1 MVEDELLNELSRIA
15 VARLLT
21 KLKEDGELE
30 NFVEFAKEKAKEDN
44 MDSDDFMSFL
54 DGLGEIAKEPIDDDG
69 YNWQDIEDAIGT
81 VLPNFKVYFF
91 IGDKT
96 IAIENE
102 LITDEEI
109 LTNYCNENVKAPL
122 NIETLNGALEPKGY
136 KLEFMESLNI
146 PFKLDD
152 ISNFLRFKVI
162 KLE

>member
-30 NFVEFAKEKAKEDN
+30 NFVEFAKEKAKEDG
-44 MDSDDFMSFL
+44 MDSDDFMGFL
-54 DGLGEIAKEPIDDDG
+54 DGLGEIAKDDDG
-69 YNWQDIEDAIGT
+69 YNWQDIEDAINT

-102 LITDEEI
+102 LVTDKEI
-109 LTNYCNENVKAPL
+109 LANYCDEDVKAPL

-136 KLEFMESLNI
+136 KLEFMEALNI

>member
-1 MVEDELLNELSRIA
+1 MVENELLNELSRIA
-15 VARLLT
+15 VVRLLT
-21 KLKEDGELE
+21 KLKDDGELE

-54 DGLGEIAKEPIDDDG
+54 DGLGEIAKDDDG
-69 YNWQDIEDAIGT
+69 YNWQDIEDAINT

-91 IGDKT
+91 VGDKT

-102 LITDEEI
+102 LVTDKEI
-109 LTNYCNENVKAPL
+109 LANYCDENVKAPL

-136 KLEFMESLNI
+136 KLEFMEALNI